1 MFSTAPN
8 LFVPD
13 QKMITFSK
21 IIFWSGKKNLNHPK
35 MFWDSG
41 LTEREAA
48 ALERPRVGVGEN
60 YPLTIDENTTNV
72 DSEPPECKT
81 Q

>member
-1 MFSTAPN
+1 MRQTKRRFA
-8 LFVPD
+8 
-13 QKMITFSK
+13 FSK
-21 IIFWSGKKNLNHPK
+21 IIFWSGKKKFEPPQNVL
-35 MFWDSG
+35 G

>member
-1 MFSTAPN
+1 M
-8 LFVPD
+8 VW
-13 QKMITFSK
+13 QK
-21 IIFWSGKKNLNHPK
+21 IFEPPQNVL
-35 MFWDSG
+35 G

-48 ALERPRVGVGEN
+48 ALARPRLGVGEN
-60 YPLTIDENTTNV
+60 YPLAIDENTTNV